1 MLSVKIID
9 NALSEKKYQE
19 LYKAITDE
27 LEFPWY
33 LQNTGV
39 SVEGD
44 GSFQFT
50 HQFCNQRGSRSP
62 FDYLM
67 KSLYVRLGVNK
78 LYRCKINLTMKT
90 KKTYEFL
97 PFHTDIS
104 FADGSKEFPYNTAIY
119 YLNTNN
125 GYTLFEDGSKVDS
138 IANRMILFEGNRLH
152 TGATQTDE
160 RFRYVVNFNYW

>member
-1 MLSVKIID
+1 MLAVKIID

-97 PFHTDIS
+97 PFHTDVSLSLIH
-104 FADGSKEFPYNTAIY
+104 I
-119 YLNTNN
+119 
-125 GYTLFEDGSKVDS
+125 
-138 IANRMILFEGNRLH
+138 
-152 TGATQTDE
+152 
-160 RFRYVVNFNYW
+160 

>member
-1 MLSVKIID
+1 M
-9 NALSEKKYQE
+9 N
-19 LYKAITDE
+19 ITDNVLSQKLFDDLYYNITE
-27 LEFPWY
+27 TDFPWY

-97 PFHTDIS
+97 PFHTDVS

-125 GYTLFEDGSKVDS
+125 GYTLFEDGTRIYST
-138 IANRMILFEGNRLH
+138 ANRLVLFEGNTLH

>member
-50 HQFCNQRGSRSP
+50 HQFCDQVGNRSS

-67 KSLYVRLGVNK
+67 TPLYVRLGVNK

-90 KKTYEFL
+90 KETHEFYPL
-97 PFHTDIS
+97 HTDQ
-104 FADGSKEFPYNTAIY
+104 EFTHKTAIY

-125 GYTLFEDGSKVDS
+125 GYTLFEDGTKVDS
-138 IANRMILFEGNRLH
+138 VANRIVLFEGNRLH

>member
-1 MLSVKIID
+1 MKIID

-50 HQFCNQRGSRSP
+50 HQFCNQLGNRSP
-62 FDYLM
+62 FDFLM
-67 KSLYVRLGVNK
+67 KPMYYRLGVNK
-78 LYRCKINLTMKT
+78 LYRCKMNLTMKT

-97 PFHTDIS
+97 PLHTDFS
-104 FADGSKEFPYNTAIY
+104 FTDGGKKFDYNTAIF

-125 GYTLFEDGSKVDS
+125 GYTLFEDGTKVDS
-138 IANRMILFEGNRLH
+138 VANRMVVFNSNTKHAGCSP
-152 TGATQTDE
+152 TDE
-160 RFRYVVNFNYW
+160 LRRCVINFNYFI